1 MSVLES
7 LSGNIAD
14 FLVSILSGISLFID
28 SIVYQLLGYAYNLFN
43 VVASARVLSQDT
55 LATLANRV
63 YIIIGVIA
71 LFLVAYALLTAII
84 DPDKA
89 SKGDTSLGKI
99 VPNIAIAIVAIAL
112 VPTVFSYAY
121 RIQKIIL
128 CDNLIA
134 KWILDTNPTSSDD
147 AGAYL
152 ATTLFQ
158 SFYYPKTSGD
168 DEKANNNSAGITSEE
183 EYNTRLDNIVDSEG
197 QSLSSAFELVR
208 TGKQTLF
215 DALGN
220 FNKNIKNKEIGYFII
235 ISTLAGGFCVYVL
248 INYCF
253 DAAKRA
259 VKLAYLQL
267 IAPLP
272 ILTIIIPG
280 QKKIFQNWLKK
291 TISCFTEIFVRI
303 FVIVIVAFIAE
314 NLPNLVFNMSSMFN
328 DGYGCV
334 TEIGLV
340 TALLVKALLIL
351 GLFAFAKEAPKLI
364 SDITG
369 VDSKGFKL
377 GIRDKLSEVGAFQA
391 MAGLGGFVAATANG
405 VVGAGRVLRDTHQ
418 ALKNG
423 SLKNAADTFKKGVGK
438 GIAGIPRKYTSAYY
452 SYRNAKN
459 AKTMDEVGQAI
470 SKGTAQGMSAPGFW
484 KSAIDNIKETANNIK
499 NTIGAD
505 YEPYNSKLNLRKAA
519 TMDEIQNKI
528 DEMKALAD
536 KMAAGK
542 IKDLE
547 QVYDASVKK
556 AQSDFSN
563 GTIDEKTLASRLK
576 ASREQFDV
584 DKRKAEYE
592 KLNSNS
598 QEMIAKRRE
607 LAGLFASNPEIIK
620 EAATIGGGHFDE
632 NGDSADLYGN
642 YLNHRKEVIENI
654 ESGAI
659 FRDLPLGQKSVV
671 FELGNNLRSA
681 SSKIK
686 TTAIEQENKQ
696 KDNK

>member
-14 FLVSILSGISLFID
+14 FIVSILDGIFLFID
-28 SIVYQLLGYAYNLFN
+28 GIVYQLLGYVYNLFN
-43 VVASARVLSQDT
+43 VIASARVLSQDT

-63 YIIIGVIA
+63 YIVIGVVA

-89 SKGDTSLGKI
+89 SNGEASMGKI
-99 VPNIAIAIVAIAL
+99 IPNIAIAIVAIAL

-128 CDNLIA
+128 CDNVIA

-158 SFYYPKTSGD
+158 SFYYPKGD
-168 DEKANNNSAGITSEE
+168 NGNGISNED
-183 EYNTRLDNIVDSEG
+183 EYNTRLDNIYDSNG
-197 QSLSSAFELVR
+197 QSLTEAFNSAKSGDKTVHE
-208 TGKQTLF
+208 
-215 DALGN
+215 ALKDFG
-220 FNKNIKNKEIGYFII
+220 KNITNGEIGYFII
-235 ISTLAGGFCVYVL
+235 VSTLAGGFCVYVL
-248 INYCF
+248 LNYCF

-314 NLPNLVFNMSSMFN
+314 NLPNLVFDMSSMFN

-351 GLFAFAKEAPKLI
+351 GLFAFAKEAPKLV

-369 VDSKGFKL
+369 IDSKGFKL
-377 GIRDKLSEVGAFQA
+377 GIKDKLSEAGAFQA
-391 MAGLGGFVAATANG
+391 MAGLGGLGAATVNG
-405 VVGAGRVLRDTHQ
+405 AVGAGRVLGDSFQSLR
-418 ALKNG
+418 NG
-423 SLKNAADTFKKGVGK
+423 NFGAAAKTLGK
-438 GIAGIPRKYTSAYY
+438 GALRGVAGIPRKYTSAYY
-452 SYRNAKN
+452 SYKNAKN
-459 AKTMDEVGQAI
+459 AKNMDEVGQAI
-470 SKGTAQGMSAPGFW
+470 SKGTAQGMSAPGFME
-484 KSAIDNIKETANNIK
+484 SAIDNIKERANKIK
-499 NTIGAD
+499 NTVAAD

-519 TMDEIQNKI
+519 TMDGLVTKI
-528 DEMKALAD
+528 DDFKSLVD
-536 KMAAGK
+536 KIGAGD
-542 IKDLE
+542 IEDL
-547 QVYDASVKK
+547 QNVRDARIKK
-556 AQSDFSN
+556 AQSDFST
-563 GTIDEKTLASRLK
+563 GKIDQNKLASELK
-576 ASREQFDV
+576 MAREEFETK
-584 DKRKAEYE
+584 KRAVE
-592 KLNSNS
+592 LNTIRKGIP
-598 QEMIAKRRE
+598 QVEAMKDDIAQYV
-607 LAGLFASNPEIIK
+607 ANNPEIIK
-620 EAATIGGGHFDE
+620 DAAQIGGGHFNLE
-632 NGDSADLYGN
+632 GKSVDLYGDEFN
-642 YLNHRKEVIENI
+642 DINDFVNKIKNNEAFEDLNGKK
-654 ESGAI
+654 G
-659 FRDLPLGQKSVV
+659 SVY
-671 FELGNNLRSA
+671 ELGNNLKSA
-681 SSKIK
+681 SSQIK
-686 TTAIEQENKQ
+686 TKAIDQDNKQ
-696 KDNK
+696 KDSK

>member
-14 FLVSILSGISLFID
+14 FIVSILDGIFLFID
-28 SIVYQLLGYAYNLFN
+28 GIVYQLLGYVYNLFN
-43 VVASARVLSQDT
+43 VIASARVLSQDT

-63 YIIIGVIA
+63 YIVIGVVA

-89 SKGDTSLGKI
+89 SNGEASMGKI
-99 VPNIAIAIVAIAL
+99 IPNIAIAIVAIAL

-128 CDNLIA
+128 CDNVIA

-158 SFYYPKTSGD
+158 SFYYPKGD
-168 DEKANNNSAGITSEE
+168 NGNGISNED
-183 EYNTRLDNIVDSEG
+183 EYNTRLDNIYDSNG
-197 QSLSSAFELVR
+197 QSLTEAFNSAKSGDKTVHE
-208 TGKQTLF
+208 
-215 DALGN
+215 ALKDFG
-220 FNKNIKNKEIGYFII
+220 KNITNGEIGYFII
-235 ISTLAGGFCVYVL
+235 VSTLAGGFCVYVL
-248 INYCF
+248 LNYCF

-314 NLPNLVFNMSSMFN
+314 NLPNLVFDMSSMFN

-351 GLFAFAKEAPKLI
+351 GLFAFAKEAPKLV

-369 VDSKGFKL
+369 IDSKGFKL
-377 GIRDKLSEVGAFQA
+377 GIKDKLSEAGAFQA
-391 MAGLGGFVAATANG
+391 MAGLGGLGAATVNG
-405 VVGAGRVLRDTHQ
+405 AVGAGRVLGDSFQSLR
-418 ALKNG
+418 NG
-423 SLKNAADTFKKGVGK
+423 NFGAAAKTLGK
-438 GIAGIPRKYTSAYY
+438 GALRGVAGIPRKYTSAYY
-452 SYRNAKN
+452 SYKNAKN
-459 AKTMDEVGQAI
+459 AKNMDEVGQAI
-470 SKGTAQGMSAPGFW
+470 SKGTAQGMSAPGFME
-484 KSAIDNIKETANNIK
+484 SAIDNIKERANKIK
-499 NTIGAD
+499 NTVAAD

-519 TMDEIQNKI
+519 TMDGLVTKI
-528 DEMKALAD
+528 DDFKSLVD
-536 KMAAGK
+536 KIGAGD
-542 IKDLE
+542 IEDL
-547 QVYDASVKK
+547 QNVRDARIKK
-556 AQSDFSN
+556 AQSDFST
-563 GTIDEKTLASRLK
+563 GKIDQNKLASELK
-576 ASREQFDV
+576 MAREEFETK
-584 DKRKAEYE
+584 KRAVE
-592 KLNSNS
+592 LNTIRKGIP
-598 QEMIAKRRE
+598 QVEAMKDDIAQYV
-607 LAGLFASNPEIIK
+607 ANNPEIIK
-620 EAATIGGGHFDE
+620 DAAQIGGGHFNLE
-632 NGDSADLYGN
+632 GESVDLYGN
-642 YLNHRKEVIENI
+642 EFNDINEFVNKIKNNEAFEDLNGKK
-654 ESGAI
+654 G
-659 FRDLPLGQKSVV
+659 SVY
-671 FELGNNLRSA
+671 ELGNNLKSA
-681 SSKIK
+681 SSQIK
-686 TTAIEQENKQ
+686 TKAIDQDNKQ
-696 KDNK
+696 KDSK

>member
-14 FLVSILSGISLFID
+14 FIVSILDGIFLFID
-28 SIVYQLLGYAYNLFN
+28 GIVYQLLGYVYNLFN
-43 VVASARVLSQDT
+43 VIASARVLSQDT

-63 YIIIGVIA
+63 YIVIGVVA

-89 SKGDTSLGKI
+89 SNGEASMGKI
-99 VPNIAIAIVAIAL
+99 IPNIAIAIVAIAL

-128 CDNLIA
+128 CDNVIA

-158 SFYYPKTSGD
+158 SFYYPKGD
-168 DEKANNNSAGITSEE
+168 NGNGISNED
-183 EYNTRLDNIVDSEG
+183 EYNTRLDNIYDSNG
-197 QSLSSAFELVR
+197 QSLTEAFNSAKSGDKTVHE
-208 TGKQTLF
+208 
-215 DALGN
+215 ALKDFG
-220 FNKNIKNKEIGYFII
+220 KNITNGEIGYFII
-235 ISTLAGGFCVYVL
+235 VSTLAGGFCVYVL
-248 INYCF
+248 LNYCF

-314 NLPNLVFNMSSMFN
+314 NLPNLVFDMSSMFN

-351 GLFAFAKEAPKLI
+351 GLFAFAKEAPKLV

-369 VDSKGFKL
+369 IDSKGFKL
-377 GIRDKLSEVGAFQA
+377 GIKDKLSEAGAFQA
-391 MAGLGGFVAATANG
+391 MAGLGGLGAATVNG
-405 VVGAGRVLRDTHQ
+405 AVGAGRVLGDSFQSLR
-418 ALKNG
+418 NG
-423 SLKNAADTFKKGVGK
+423 NFGAAAKTLGK
-438 GIAGIPRKYTSAYY
+438 GALRGVAGIPRKYTSAYY
-452 SYRNAKN
+452 SYKNAKN
-459 AKTMDEVGQAI
+459 AKNMDEVGQAI
-470 SKGTAQGMSAPGFW
+470 SKGTAQGMSAPGFME
-484 KSAIDNIKETANNIK
+484 SAIDNIKERANKIK
-499 NTIGAD
+499 NTVAAD

-519 TMDEIQNKI
+519 TMDGLVTKI
-528 DEMKALAD
+528 DDFKSLVD
-536 KMAAGK
+536 KIGAGD
-542 IKDLE
+542 IEDL
-547 QVYDASVKK
+547 QNVRDARIKK
-556 AQSDFSN
+556 AQSDFST
-563 GTIDEKTLASRLK
+563 GKIDQNKLASELK
-576 ASREQFDV
+576 MAREEFETK
-584 DKRKAEYE
+584 KRAVE
-592 KLNSNS
+592 LNTIRKGIP
-598 QEMIAKRRE
+598 QVEAMKDDIAQYV
-607 LAGLFASNPEIIK
+607 ANNPEIIK
-620 EAATIGGGHFDE
+620 DAAQIGGGHFNLE
-632 NGDSADLYGN
+632 GESVDLYGN
-642 YLNHRKEVIENI
+642 EFNDINEFVNKIKNNEAFEDLNGKK
-654 ESGAI
+654 G
-659 FRDLPLGQKSVV
+659 SVY
-671 FELGNNLRSA
+671 ELGSNLKSA
-681 SSKIK
+681 SSQIK
-686 TTAIEQENKQ
+686 TKAIDQDNKQ
-696 KDNK
+696 KDSK

>member
-43 VVASARVLSQDT
+43 VIASARVLSQDT
-55 LATLANRV
+55 LAILSNRV

-89 SKGDTSLGKI
+89 SKGETSMGKI
-99 VPNIAIAIVAIAL
+99 IPNIAIAIVAIAL
-112 VPTVFSYAY
+112 VPTIFTYAY
-121 RIQKIIL
+121 RIQKDIL
-128 CDNLIA
+128 CYNVIA

-197 QSLSSAFELVR
+197 QPLSLAFELVR

-391 MAGLGGFVAATANG
+391 MAGLGGLGAATVNG
-405 VVGAGRVLRDTHQ
+405 AVGTGRVLGDSFRS
-418 ALKNG
+418 LRNG
-423 SLKNAADTFKKGVGK
+423 DYGAAAKTLGKGAIKGVT
-438 GIAGIPRKYTSAYY
+438 GIPRKYTSAYY
-452 SYRNAKN
+452 SYKNAKN

-470 SKGTAQGMSAPGFW
+470 SKGTAQGMSAPGFM
-484 KSAIDNIKETANNIK
+484 KSAMDNMKERANKIK
-499 NTIGAD
+499 NTVVAD

-519 TMDEIQNKI
+519 TMDGLVTKI
-528 DEMKALAD
+528 DDFKSLVD
-536 KMAAGK
+536 KIGAGD
-542 IKDLE
+542 IEDL
-547 QVYDASVKK
+547 QNVRDARIKK
-556 AQSDFSN
+556 AQSDFST
-563 GTIDEKTLASRLK
+563 GKIDQNKLASELK
-576 ASREQFDV
+576 MAREEFETK
-584 DKRKAEYE
+584 KRAVE
-592 KLNSNS
+592 LNTIRKGIP
-598 QEMIAKRRE
+598 QVEAMKDDIAQYV
-607 LAGLFASNPEIIK
+607 ANNPEIIK
-620 EAATIGGGHFDE
+620 DAAQIGGGHFNLE
-632 NGDSADLYGN
+632 GESVDLYGN
-642 YLNHRKEVIENI
+642 EFNDINEFVNKIKNNEAFEDLNGKK
-654 ESGAI
+654 G
-659 FRDLPLGQKSVV
+659 SVY
-671 FELGNNLRSA
+671 ELGNNLKSA
-681 SSKIK
+681 SSQIK
-686 TTAIEQENKQ
+686 TKAIEQDNKQ
-696 KDNK
+696 KDSK

>member
-14 FLVSILSGISLFID
+14 FIVSILDGIFLFID
-28 SIVYQLLGYAYNLFN
+28 GIVYQLLGYVYNLFN
-43 VVASARVLSQDT
+43 VIASARVLSQDT

-63 YIIIGVIA
+63 YIVIGVVA

-89 SKGDTSLGKI
+89 SNGEASMGKI
-99 VPNIAIAIVAIAL
+99 IPNIAIAIVAIAL

-128 CDNLIA
+128 CDNVIA

-158 SFYYPKTSGD
+158 SFYYPKGD
-168 DEKANNNSAGITSEE
+168 NGNGISNED
-183 EYNTRLDNIVDSEG
+183 EYNTRLDNIYDSNG
-197 QSLSSAFELVR
+197 QSLTEAFNSAKSGDKTVHE
-208 TGKQTLF
+208 
-215 DALGN
+215 ALKDFG
-220 FNKNIKNKEIGYFII
+220 KNITNGEIGYFII
-235 ISTLAGGFCVYVL
+235 VSTLAGGFCAYVL
-248 INYCF
+248 LNYCF

-314 NLPNLVFNMSSMFN
+314 NLPNLVFDMSSMFN

-351 GLFAFAKEAPKLI
+351 GLFAFAKEAPKLV

-369 VDSKGFKL
+369 IDSKGFKL
-377 GIRDKLSEVGAFQA
+377 GIKDKLSEAGAFQA
-391 MAGLGGFVAATANG
+391 MAGLGGLGAATVNG
-405 VVGAGRVLRDTHQ
+405 AVGAGRVLGDSFQSLR
-418 ALKNG
+418 NG
-423 SLKNAADTFKKGVGK
+423 NFGAAAKTLGK
-438 GIAGIPRKYTSAYY
+438 GALRGVAGIPRKYTSAYY
-452 SYRNAKN
+452 SYKNAKN
-459 AKTMDEVGQAI
+459 AKNMDEVGQAI
-470 SKGTAQGMSAPGFW
+470 SKGTAQGMSAPGFME
-484 KSAIDNIKETANNIK
+484 SAIDNIKERANKIK
-499 NTIGAD
+499 NTVAAD

-519 TMDEIQNKI
+519 TMDGLVTKI
-528 DEMKALAD
+528 DDFKSLVD
-536 KMAAGK
+536 KIGAGD
-542 IKDLE
+542 IEDL
-547 QVYDASVKK
+547 QNVRDARIKK
-556 AQSDFSN
+556 AQSDFST
-563 GTIDEKTLASRLK
+563 GKIDQNKLASELK
-576 ASREQFDV
+576 MAREEFETK
-584 DKRKAEYE
+584 KRAVE
-592 KLNSNS
+592 LNTIRKGIP
-598 QEMIAKRRE
+598 QVEAMKDDIAQYV
-607 LAGLFASNPEIIK
+607 ANNPEIIK
-620 EAATIGGGHFDE
+620 DAAQIGGGHFNLE
-632 NGDSADLYGN
+632 GESVDLYGN
-642 YLNHRKEVIENI
+642 EFNDINEFVNKIKNNEAFEDLNGKK
-654 ESGAI
+654 G
-659 FRDLPLGQKSVV
+659 SVY
-671 FELGNNLRSA
+671 ELGNNLKSA
-681 SSKIK
+681 SSQIK
-686 TTAIEQENKQ
+686 TKAIDQDNKQ
-696 KDNK
+696 KDSK

>member
-14 FLVSILSGISLFID
+14 FIVSILDGISLFID
-28 SIVYQLLGYAYNLFN
+28 GIVYQLLGYMYNLFN
-43 VVASARVLSQDT
+43 VIASARVLSQDT

-63 YIIIGVIA
+63 YIVIGVVA

-89 SKGDTSLGKI
+89 SKGEASMGKI
-99 VPNIAIAIVAIAL
+99 IPNIAIAIVAIAV

-128 CDNLIA
+128 CDNVIA

-158 SFYYPKTSGD
+158 SFYYPKGD
-168 DEKANNNSAGITSEE
+168 NGNGIANED
-183 EYNTRLDNIVDSEG
+183 EYNTRLDNIYDSNG
-197 QSLSSAFELVR
+197 QSLTEAFNSAKSGDKTVHE
-208 TGKQTLF
+208 
-215 DALGN
+215 ALKDFG
-220 FNKNIKNKEIGYFII
+220 KNITNGEIGYFII
-235 ISTLAGGFCVYVL
+235 VSTLAGGFCVYVL
-248 INYCF
+248 LNYCF

-314 NLPNLVFNMSSMFN
+314 NLPNLVFDMSSMFN

-351 GLFAFAKEAPKLI
+351 GLFAFAKEAPKLV

-369 VDSKGFKL
+369 IDSKGFKL
-377 GIRDKLSEVGAFQA
+377 GIKDKLSEAGAFQA
-391 MAGLGGFVAATANG
+391 MAGLGGLGAATVNG
-405 VVGAGRVLRDTHQ
+405 AVGAGRVLGDSFKSV
-418 ALKNG
+418 KNG
-423 SLKNAADTFKKGVGK
+423 AYGAAAKTLGKGAIKGVT
-438 GIAGIPRKYTSAYY
+438 GIPKKYTSAYY
-452 SYRNAKN
+452 SYKNAKN

-470 SKGTAQGMSAPGFW
+470 SKGTAQGMSAPEFME
-484 KSAIDNIKETANNIK
+484 SAIDNIKERANKIK
-499 NTIGAD
+499 NTVVAD

-519 TMDEIQNKI
+519 TMDGLVTKI
-528 DEMKALAD
+528 DNFKSLID
-536 KMAAGK
+536 KIGAGD
-542 IKDLE
+542 IEDL
-547 QVYDASVKK
+547 QNVRDARIKK
-556 AQSDFSN
+556 AQSDFSTGN
-563 GTIDEKTLASRLK
+563 IDQNTLASELK
-576 ASREQFDV
+576 AAREEFETK
-584 DKRKAEYE
+584 KRAVE
-592 KLNSNS
+592 LNTIRKGIPQVETMKND
-598 QEMIAKRRE
+598 IAQYV
-607 LAGLFASNPEIIK
+607 ANNPEIIK
-620 EAATIGGGHFDE
+620 EAAQIGGGHFNLE
-632 NGDSADLYGN
+632 GKSVDLYGN
-642 YLNHRKEVIENI
+642 EFNDINDFVNKIKNNEAFEDLNGKK
-654 ESGAI
+654 G
-659 FRDLPLGQKSVV
+659 SVY
-671 FELGNNLRSA
+671 ELGNNLKSA
-681 SSKIK
+681 SSQIK
-686 TTAIEQENKQ
+686 TKAIEQDNKQ
-696 KDNK
+696 KDSK

>member
-14 FLVSILSGISLFID
+14 FIVSILDGISLFID
-28 SIVYQLLGYAYNLFN
+28 GIVYQLLGYMYNLFN
-43 VVASARVLSQDT
+43 VIASARVLSQDT

-63 YIIIGVIA
+63 YIVIGVVA

-89 SKGDTSLGKI
+89 SKGEASMGKI
-99 VPNIAIAIVAIAL
+99 IPNIAIAIVAIAI

-128 CDNLIA
+128 CDNVIA

-158 SFYYPKTSGD
+158 SFYYPKGD
-168 DEKANNNSAGITSEE
+168 NGNGIANEN
-183 EYNTRLDNIVDSEG
+183 EYNTRLDNIYDSNG
-197 QSLSSAFELVR
+197 QSLTEAFNSAKSGDKTVHE
-208 TGKQTLF
+208 
-215 DALGN
+215 ALKDFG
-220 FNKNIKNKEIGYFII
+220 KNITNGEIGYFII
-235 ISTLAGGFCVYVL
+235 VSTLAGGFCVYVL

-314 NLPNLVFNMSSMFN
+314 NLPDLVFNMSSMFN

-334 TEIGLV
+334 TELSLI

-369 VDSKGFKL
+369 FDSKGFKL
-377 GIRDKLSEVGAFQA
+377 GIKDKLSEAGAFQA
-391 MAGLGGFVAATANG
+391 MAGLGGLGAATVNG
-405 VVGAGRVLRDTHQ
+405 AVGAGRVLGDSFKSV
-418 ALKNG
+418 KNG
-423 SLKNAADTFKKGVGK
+423 DYGAAAKTLGK
-438 GIAGIPRKYTSAYY
+438 GALRGVAGIPRKYTSAYY
-452 SYRNAKN
+452 SYKNAKN

-470 SKGTAQGMSAPGFW
+470 SKGTAQGMSAPKFME
-484 KSAIDNIKETANNIK
+484 SAIDNIKERANKIK
-499 NTIGAD
+499 NTVVAD

-519 TMDEIQNKI
+519 TMDGLATKMDDFKSLIDKIGAGDIEDLQN
-528 DEMKALAD
+528 
-536 KMAAGK
+536 
-542 IKDLE
+542 
-547 QVYDASVKK
+547 VRDARIKK
-556 AQSDFSN
+556 AQSDFSAGN
-563 GTIDEKTLASRLK
+563 IDQNTLANELK
-576 ASREQFDV
+576 AAREEFETK
-584 DKRKAEYE
+584 KRAVE
-592 KLNSNS
+592 LNTIRKGIP
-598 QEMIAKRRE
+598 QVETMKDDIAQYV
-607 LAGLFASNPEIIK
+607 ANNPEIIK
-620 EAATIGGGHFDE
+620 EAAQIGGGHFNLE
-632 NGDSADLYGN
+632 GKSVDLYGDEFN
-642 YLNHRKEVIENI
+642 DINDFVNKIKNNEAFEDLNGKK
-654 ESGAI
+654 G
-659 FRDLPLGQKSVV
+659 SVY
-671 FELGNNLRSA
+671 ELGNNLKSA
-681 SSKIK
+681 SSQIK
-686 TTAIEQENKQ
+686 TKAIEQDNKQ